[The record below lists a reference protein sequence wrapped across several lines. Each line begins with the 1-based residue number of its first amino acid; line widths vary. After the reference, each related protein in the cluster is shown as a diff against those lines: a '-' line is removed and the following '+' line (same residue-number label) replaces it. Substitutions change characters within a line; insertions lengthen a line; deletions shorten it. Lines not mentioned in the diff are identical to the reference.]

1 MSIVHRSASVLGL
14 LLLFTL
20 VSCNNDQCPVCPPVT
35 QVQEQLDAHLDDLEG
50 GVHIIFPTF
59 DSTEDAAQVFVAG
72 GYGMLSR
79 IEVLLTQKSGTGN
92 FRFEL
97 RRCDGSGTPL
107 EDNNDFLA
115 SVTFDA
121 ADLPTGPATP
131 STTWLSV
138 NLTSLAIPLLSG
150 EFMAIVLRSS
160 GPTVTWWAGDLDPYK
175 AGAGWHRNVSGGS
188 WETVNPIVDFMF
200 RVYLKNSNP

>member
-1 MSIVHRSASVLGL
+1 MSIVLRSASVLAL

-20 VSCNNDQCPVCPPVT
+20 VSCNNNQCPICPPVT
-35 QVQEQLDAHLDDLEG
+35 QEQEQLGAHFDDFEG
-50 GVHIIFPTF
+50 GGHFIYPTF
-59 DSTEDAAQVFVAG
+59 DSTEDAAQVFITG
-72 GYGMLSR
+72 RDGMLSR

-97 RRCDGSGTPL
+97 RRCDGSGIPL

-115 SVTFDA
+115 FVNFDT

-138 NLTSLAIPLLSG
+138 NLTSFAISLQSG
-150 EFMAIVLRSS
+150 EFMAIVLQSS
-160 GPTVTWWAGDLDPYK
+160 GPTITWWAVDLDPYK
-175 AGAGWHRNVSGGS
+175 AGAGWRRNVSGGN
-188 WETVNPIVDFMF
+188 WATVNPQVDFMF
-200 RVYLKNSNP
+200 RVYLDNTNP